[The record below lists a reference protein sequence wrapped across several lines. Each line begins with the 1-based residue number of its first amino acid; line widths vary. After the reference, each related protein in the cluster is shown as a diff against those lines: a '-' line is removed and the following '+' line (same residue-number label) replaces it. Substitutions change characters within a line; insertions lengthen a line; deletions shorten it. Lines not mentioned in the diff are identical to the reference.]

1 MTDGVKQVLNRLQLI
16 RRGRRA
22 VLIGVGNSLRGDD
35 GFGPALVQAVAE
47 NIPQALCID
56 AGTVPENYVPVVL
69 RLRPDVI
76 LVADCTDWGG
86 KPGEVALFS
95 PGEVESL
102 PFLTHGFPL
111 SLVLEELLRRSQA
124 EIKVLAV
131 QGSRLTLGLP
141 LSPPGGGSGRR
152 TRCRFCCIGVM
163 AVGSVGWSLG
173 ALKRCSRKT
182 TRPRFT
188 AAFER
193 QSSRGIPAMPF
204 PRRERAFPALGRD
217 AAA

>member
-1 MTDGVKQVLNRLQLI
+1 MADGVKQVLNRLQLI

-56 AGTVPENYVPVVL
+56 AGTVPENYVPVAL

-141 LSPPGGGSGRR
+141 LSPP
-152 TRCRFCCIGVM
+152 VA
-163 AVGSVGWSLG
+163 AVVDEL
-173 ALKRCSRKT
+173 
-182 TRPRFT
+182 
-188 AAFER
+188 AAGF
-193 QSSRGIPAMPF
+193 A
-204 PRRERAFPALGRD
+204 ALGLWQSG
-217 AAA
+217 ASAGPLEH